1 MHQDLHLQD
10 LTEEERKLSFR
21 STVIIGRYASQRL
34 CNSFKAGL
42 ILRVYSKLEL
52 LKPCAAS

>member
-21 STVIIGRYASQRL
+21 STVIIGKI
-34 CNSFKAGL
+34 C
-42 ILRVYSKLEL
+42 
-52 LKPCAAS
+52 KPKVM